1 MHAHRRVSKHAV
13 AFHILTQH
21 FRHCLSVEH
30 AAVVEPHLLV
40 AVGDCV
46 VVAHED
52 WSEPFNPLLA
62 SLVDGCR
69 RLAKE
74 SVDGF
79 EQQRVGDALFQHRV
93 ALFERT
99 VVANQLLQIFVVS
112 LRYYPV
118 DQSSPLLA
126 AAGDKIPVARS
137 DHHKREQPD
146 VFALP
151 AVFLPVAFHGFLLS
165 ALQRARNLLRFS
177 APHILALQQHELF
190 AVAHGCCVGS
200 REAALTETEIENRV
214 EHVGFAHTVVAQQ
227 AIHLRGKIE
236 CCLGDVLIVQYR
248 QFRQYH
254 KCKNNDFSATVCNA
268 VSFLN

>member
-1 MHAHRRVSKHAV
+1 M
-13 AFHILTQH
+13 
-21 FRHCLSVEH
+21 
-30 AAVVEPHLLV
+30 
-40 AVGDCV
+40 
-46 VVAHED
+46 
-52 WSEPFNPLLA
+52 
-62 SLVDGCR
+62 
-69 RLAKE
+69 
-74 SVDGF
+74 
-79 EQQRVGDALFQHRV
+79 
-93 ALFERT
+93 
-99 VVANQLLQIFVVS
+99 
-112 LRYYPV
+112 
-118 DQSSPLLA
+118 
-126 AAGDKIPVARS
+126 
-137 DHHKREQPD
+137 
-146 VFALP
+146 FALP

-190 AVAHGCCVGS
+190 AVAHGCRVGS
-200 REAALTETEIENRV
+200 REAALTETEIKNRV

>member
-1 MHAHRRVSKHAV
+1 MSLRARAAHQLVAEHQLDVVAVHAHRRVSKHAV
-13 AFHILTQH
+13 AFQILTQH

-69 RLAKE
+69 CLAKE

-165 ALQRARNLLRFS
+165 ALQRARNLLRF
-177 APHILALQQHELF
+177 P
-190 AVAHGCCVGS
+190 
-200 REAALTETEIENRV
+200 
-214 EHVGFAHTVVAQQ
+214 
-227 AIHLRGKIE
+227 LRTYSP
-236 CCLGDVLIVQYR
+236 CS
-248 QFRQYH
+248 
-254 KCKNNDFSATVCNA
+254 NMNS
-268 VSFLN
+268 SP